1 MINLFLQTRSWVL
14 QSISLVRQSL
24 KISIFFGMLY
34 LAMYM
39 ILPAIPGMQFVGLFS
54 IFLWPFLTIFI
65 IFYYKAMAEQKLFS
79 FEQCAE
85 MIKPKIS
92 SILLV
97 GLFSFFYAI
106 LLSSLLGSDIASLV
120 EISQKNQ
127 EHQYTISDFS
137 GILSKLI
144 VLAIPFMMMT
154 WFSPLLIAFKN
165 YDFIKSIK
173 SSFAASLMYL
183 FQIALA
189 LIGIMFLFL
198 ILVFAVSMTLSLFG
212 GAKSTLI
219 SFLLSFSTIIL
230 MAIFIASTFALQ
242 SITFKAIFK

>member
-106 LLSSLLGSDIASLV
+106 LLSSLLGSDTVS
-120 EISQKNQ
+120 
-127 EHQYTISDFS
+127 YTH
-137 GILSKLI
+137 L
-144 VLAIPFMMMT
+144 
-154 WFSPLLIAFKN
+154 
-165 YDFIKSIK
+165 
-173 SSFAASLMYL
+173 
-183 FQIALA
+183 
-189 LIGIMFLFL
+189 
-198 ILVFAVSMTLSLFG
+198 TLP
-212 GAKSTLI
+212 TNREV
-219 SFLLSFSTIIL
+219 
-230 MAIFIASTFALQ
+230 
-242 SITFKAIFK
+242 

>member
-1 MINLFLQTRSWVL
+1 MINLFLQSRSWVL

-39 ILPAIPGMQFVGLFS
+39 ILPAIPGMQFVSLFS
-54 IFLWPFLTIFI
+54 IFIWPFFTIFI

-97 GLFSFFYAI
+97 GLFSFFYAV
-106 LLSSLLGSDIASLV
+106 LLSSLLGNDIASLV
-120 EISQKNQ
+120 EISQKKQ
-127 EHQYTISDFS
+127 EHQYSVRDFS

-154 WFSPLLIAFKN
+154 WFAPLLIAFKN
-165 YDFIKSIK
+165 YGFIKSIK

-198 ILVFAVSMTLSLFG
+198 ILVFALSMTLSLFG

-219 SFLLSFSTIIL
+219 SFLISFSTIIL

>member
-1 MINLFLQTRSWVL
+1 MINLFLQSRGWFL
-14 QSISLVRQSL
+14 QSISLIRQSL

-39 ILPAIPGMQFVGLFS
+39 ILPAIPGMQFMGLFS
-54 IFLWPFLTIFI
+54 IFIWPFLTILI
-65 IFYYKAMAEQKLFS
+65 VCYYKALAEKKLFL
-79 FEQCAE
+79 FEQCVE
-85 MIKPKIS
+85 MIKPKIIS
-92 SILLV
+92 VLLV

-106 LLSSLLGSDIASLV
+106 LLSSLLGNDIASLV
-120 EISQKNQ
+120 EISQENKEYQ
-127 EHQYTISDFS
+127 FTVGDFS
-137 GILSKLI
+137 GIFSKLI

-154 WFSPLLIAFKN
+154 WFSPLLITFKN
-165 YDFIKSIK
+165 YSFIKSIK

-189 LIGIMFLFL
+189 LIGIIFLFL

-212 GAKSTLI
+212 GTKSTLI
-219 SFLLSFSTIIL
+219 SFLLSFSTVIL